1 MVGRILVEV
10 FRAAVNNKMTLV
22 IEEVIQNV
30 RYVVYDLGKLL
41 AIVLIKCMLLIIFP
55 HCPLKLLQFRTFEMY
70 SLHDFEKGTLVAR
83 KCGLIS
89 GSSTL
94 PSMFIIR

>member
-30 RYVVYDLGKLL
+30 RYVVYDLGKLF
-41 AIVLIKCMLLIIFP
+41 AIALC
-55 HCPLKLLQFRTFEMY
+55 
-70 SLHDFEKGTLVAR
+70 
-83 KCGLIS
+83 
-89 GSSTL
+89 
-94 PSMFIIR
+94 

>member
-30 RYVVYDLGKLL
+30 RYVVYDLGKLF
-41 AIVLIKCMLLIIFP
+41 AIALVNADFRRACFLSLPRCVRLLERWYDD
-55 HCPLKLLQFRTFEMY
+55 L
-70 SLHDFEKGTLVAR
+70 
-83 KCGLIS
+83 
-89 GSSTL
+89 
-94 PSMFIIR
+94 